1 MRQYSSDEIF
11 DSLSA
16 KGGDAEDQAAAMV
29 VVTQAIIEAR
39 RLGRKDRRLCSE
51 DRRLEKGLRPITAEA
66 RSMFFRPSD
75 RFLA

>member
-16 KGGDAEDQAAAMV
+16 KGGDAQEQAAAMV

-39 RLGRKDRRLCSE
+39 RLGRIAIRKPKNRWNDSSSAMRS
-51 DRRLEKGLRPITAEA
+51 GLIPGWNSRHNIK
-66 RSMFFRPSD
+66 
-75 RFLA
+75 